1 MRLLNE
7 LEIPLGIFVVLDP
20 GTIPTDSAGGKQR
33 KLLCDL
39 FVENALDPIFVTYN
53 M

>member
-1 MRLLNE
+1 M
-7 LEIPLGIFVVLDP
+7 PLGIFVLLDP
-20 GTIPTDSAGGKQR
+20 GTISNDSSGGKQR

-39 FVENALDPIFVTYN
+39 FIENALDPIFVAYN